1 MSCRRGLGAIQLG
14 PLALA
19 QFEGQLSPSFLP
31 PPMVYAGPDPNPQP
45 LPNNLY
51 ATQAF
56 AQQVA
61 NLLGGQAVS
70 APPNYNFGSFAL
82 ASGGSPTTVLP
93 DAWQVSVDGQLIP
106 PGQFYLPGVAYRF
119 DDECAGENFLMK
131 SLQALG
137 IPGGQLSPTC
147 ASGSTGLTPGQMAAD
162 NSAGTLP
169 APVSVLPPAPAPIT
183 PAPVTKAAG
192 SSAPAASQVAASLPG
207 SNVGGSKAGGSAPVA
222 PQSNGSQL
230 VQTSPASSDIVIG
243 GFDLSTIP
251 WYVWAGAGAVLLFA
265 MKGKR

>member
-1 MSCRRGLGAIQLG
+1 MRCGLGAIQLG

-169 APVSVLPPAPAPIT
+169 APVSVLPPAAPVT
-183 PAPVTKAAG
+183 PAPVAKAA
-192 SSAPAASQVAASLPG
+192 SPSAPAASQVAASLPG